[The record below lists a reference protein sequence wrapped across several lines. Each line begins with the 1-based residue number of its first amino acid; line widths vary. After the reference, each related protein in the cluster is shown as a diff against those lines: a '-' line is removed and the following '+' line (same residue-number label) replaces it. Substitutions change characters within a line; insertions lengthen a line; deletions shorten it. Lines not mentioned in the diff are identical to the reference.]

1 VVKRQRGFTMLELVV
16 SITVFGVF
24 LMILMLLTAEMRA
37 YEKKLPVNFMKHPQT
52 SAMLSRIRKDVL
64 DGWGK
69 EPFVNYKDYTQGKK
83 TLVMQS
89 VQENGGRQ
97 TIVWDFSTP
106 NVAKRIAFNVGV
118 ATTWTANGVPVMT
131 VDAIENEDGTYAVR
145 LIGVDDKGRT
155 SIDQI
160 LQVRGHQ

>member
-1 VVKRQRGFTMLELVV
+1 MVNRQRGFTMLELVV

-24 LMILMLLTAEMRA
+24 LMILMMLTAEMRA

-64 DGWGK
+64 DGWGQ
-69 EPFVNYKDYTQGKK
+69 EPFINYGGYTQSSQ

-89 VQENGGRQ
+89 MQENGGRQ
-97 TIVWDFSTP
+97 TIVWDFRTP
-106 NVAKRIAFNVGV
+106 KVAKRIAFNVGV
-118 ATTWTANGVPVMT
+118 ATTWTANGVPAMS

-155 SIDQI
+155 SIDQV
-160 LQVRGHQ
+160 LQVRGHR